1 MPWQDLPSSEQ
12 WVEALKPDEAAFLA
26 ELPFTYAIPSHG
38 LLVVHAGMVPN
49 KPKLLQDWLDI
60 YMVRPLHARHDKT
73 CLTMQHKCMQYQYAR
88 QQKNRVPHMVSS
100 QFCILIT
107 CGELS

>member
-1 MPWQDLPSSEQ
+1 MSQIPWQDLPSSEQ

-60 YMVRPLHARHDKT
+60 YMVRPLHA
-73 CLTMQHKCMQYQYAR
+73 
-88 QQKNRVPHMVSS
+88 
-100 QFCILIT
+100 
-107 CGELS
+107 